1 MTWLHCIFLV
11 SVFLREF
18 SDYLESFV
26 LSKEQILIAGDFNIH
41 VDDPRNVDAVTFLDV
56 LESFGLQQHVKQ
68 PTHIDLIISRYSDNL
83 LKSAPVTDFFVSD
96 HTSLECNL
104 ASCISYSAAKLI
116 NYRKLRQIDMESFKK
131 DLSET

>member
-26 LSKEQILIAGDFNIH
+26 LSKEQILIARDFNIH

-83 LKSAPVTDFFVSD
+83 LKSAPVTDFFD

-104 ASCISYSAAKLI
+104 ASCISYSVAKVI
-116 NYRKLRQIDMESFKK
+116 NYRKLRKIDMESFKK

>member
-26 LSKEQILIAGDFNIH
+26 LSKEQILIAVDFNIH
-41 VDDPRNVDAVTFLDV
+41 VDDTRNVDAVTFLDL
-56 LESFGLQQHVKQ
+56 LESFGLQQHVTQ
-68 PTHIDLIISRYSDNL
+68 PTHVLGLTLDLKISRYSDNL
-83 LKSAPVTDFFVSD
+83 LKSALVTDFFVSD

-104 ASCISYSAAKLI
+104 ASCIYPIQRPK
-116 NYRKLRQIDMESFKK
+116 
-131 DLSET
+131 